1 MIKPYDYQEVFE
13 NENDT
18 KSRSYASESFIVYDE
33 LVETQRLYDQS
44 FKEHKS
50 SNLYDE
56 LVEAQ
61 RFFDVHYKH
70 RIFK

>member
-1 MIKPYDYQEVFE
+1 MIKPYDYQEVFD
-13 NENDT
+13 NEKDA
-18 KSRSYASESFIVYDE
+18 KSRSYASKSFIVYDE
-33 LVETQRLYDQS
+33 LVEAQRLYDQS
-44 FKEHKS
+44 FKEHES

-61 RFFDVHYKH
+61 RFVDEYYKH